1 MGRRC
6 FRQAPGRYFQGP
18 DFPAGSSTDLG
29 KLAETRLSWAW
40 LSRLVFAPWGIV
52 CCFCSCVAALT
63 SFGAWYWMDFFFFFF
78 SFLIFLAN
86 VSMLGCLRMKSGS
99 QTLKYPL

>member
-18 DFPAGSSTDLG
+18 ELPAGSSTDLG
-29 KLAETRLSWAW
+29 KLAETRPPRAW
-40 LSRLVFAPWGIV
+40 LGRLVFAPWGIV
-52 CCFCSCVAALT
+52 RCFCSCVAALT
-63 SFGAWYWMDFFFFFF
+63 SFRVWYWMDFFFFF

-86 VSMLGCLRMKSGS
+86 VSMLGCLRMKSGL